1 MNEQEKL
8 IAFENIAREVS
19 KRYPAECGTV
29 TPETIATIQGWTT
42 TRPEPLTLCEE
53 VIREMLRADN
63 LLQSPQSAAELIH
76 RTERAGL

>member
-8 IAFENIAREVS
+8 ISFENIAREVA

-29 TPETIATIQGWTT
+29 TAEAVAAIQGWTT
-42 TRPEPLTLCEE
+42 SPEQLTLCEE